1 MHEEVRKIKSGK
13 PTRKELKES
22 MAQVLTIDVTSILGS
37 ETFPVNANDV
47 YGLIETI
54 AVQNI
59 RAVKSSNRI
68 EDAFYD
74 YVVENGAVIEEAIV
88 EMAEKQAFVKT
99 GKPDLSPK
107 DPTLA
112 VKYFNNWE
120 EKQFQTTIR
129 RSDIRKIIADKGTG
143 FDELVAIILATLSEG
158 EGYDDYKAMRDI
170 LQDEQIGF
178 DASLAIFGDKH
189 PKNMKGVIY
198 CMREM
203 YNALKATNKVGLGAD
218 GILQATPVE
227 DIRIAVSESV
237 LNLIDVVELA
247 NVFNLSKE
255 ELFGKLV
262 VVPFDKSFNHESILV
277 YDRKALGRG
286 TRLFEYSQD
295 VIGKGLY
302 TNHYLTTE
310 RCYFYNG
317 LFKALRLDISIALA
331 SGLAEV
337 MEDNTYYTITETL
350 SHATSDNEA
359 EKVLAGK
366 SFDANY
372 EAEEGY
378 TLEGASV
385 SVTMGGNAVSGAY
398 EDGHVHIES
407 VSGNVV
413 VTITAEAETPA
424 EEVEETPKVLKKSAS
439 K

>member
-1 MHEEVRKIKSGK
+1 
-13 PTRKELKES
+13 

-37 ETFPVNANDV
+37 ATFPVNANDV

-107 DPTLA
+107 DPNLA

-143 FDELVAIILATLSEG
+143 FDEVVAIILATLSEG
-158 EGYDDYKAMRDI
+158 EGYDDYKAMRDV
-170 LQDEQIGF
+170 LQNSDVGF
-178 DASLAIFGDKH
+178 DASLAIFHDKH

-198 CMREM
+198 AMREM

-218 GILQATPVE
+218 GVLQATPVD

-262 VVPFDKSFNHESILV
+262 VVPFDEDFNHESILV

-331 SGLAEV
+331 SGLGEV

-350 SHATSDNEA
+350 THCTSSNEA
-359 EKVLAGK
+359 EKVLLGK
-366 SFDANY
+366 PFDADY
-372 EAEEGY
+372 EADEGY
-378 TLEGASV
+378 TLTGATI
-385 SVTMGGNAVSGAY
+385 SVTMGGNAVVGAY

-413 VTITAEAETPA
+413 VTITA
-424 EEVEETPKVLKKSAS
+424 KSE
-439 K
+439 

>member
-1 MHEEVRKIKSGK
+1 
-13 PTRKELKES
+13 
-22 MAQVLTIDVTSILGS
+22 MAQVITVDVTTLIGS
-37 ETFPVNANDV
+37 DTFPVNANDV
-47 YGLIETI
+47 YGLVETL

-74 YVVENGAVIEEAIV
+74 YVVDNGAVIEEAIIA
-88 EMAEKQAFVKT
+88 MAEKQNFVKT
-99 GKPDLSPK
+99 GAPDLSPK
-107 DPTLA
+107 DPTLD

-120 EKQFQTTIR
+120 AKQFQTTIR

-143 FDELVAIILATLSEG
+143 FDEVVSGILATLSEG

-170 LQDEQIGF
+170 LNDATNVGYDMSAEGGIFAGF
-178 DASLAIFGDKH
+178 E

-203 YNALKATNKVGLGAD
+203 YNALKATNKVGLASD

-227 DIRIAVSESV
+227 DIRIAVSESL

-247 NVFNLSKE
+247 NVFNLTKE

-262 VVPFDKSFNHESILV
+262 VIPFEASASDYDAGRIVV

-310 RCYFYNG
+310 RCYFYNK
-317 LFKALRLDISIALA
+317 LFKC
-331 SGLAEV
+331 
-337 MEDNTYYTITETL
+337 ITL
-350 SHATSDNEA
+350 NANSAIEA
-359 EKVLAGK
+359 EKA
-366 SFDANY
+366 
-372 EAEEGY
+372 
-378 TLEGASV
+378 
-385 SVTMGGNAVSGAY
+385 
-398 EDGHVHIES
+398 
-407 VSGNVV
+407 
-413 VTITAEAETPA
+413 TILK
-424 EEVEETPKVLKKSAS
+424 EVE
-439 K
+439 

>member
-1 MHEEVRKIKSGK
+1 
-13 PTRKELKES
+13 
-22 MAQVLTIDVTSILGS
+22 MAQVTTIDVTTMLGS
-37 ETFPVNANDV
+37 DTFPVNANDV

-59 RAVKSSNRI
+59 RAVKSANRI

-88 EMAEKQAFVKT
+88 EMAEKQTFVKS
-99 GKPDLSPK
+99 GNPNLAPK

-120 EKQFQTTIR
+120 AKQFQTTIR

-143 FDELVAIILATLSEG
+143 FDELVTIILATLSEG
-158 EGYDDYKAMRDI
+158 EGYDDYKAMRDV

-178 DASLAIFGDKH
+178 DASTTIFSDKH
-189 PKNMKGVIY
+189 PKNMKGVLY
-198 CMREM
+198 AMREM
-203 YNALKATNKVGLGAD
+203 YNALKATNLVGLDED
-218 GILQATPVE
+218 GILQATPVD

-262 VVPFDKSFNHESILV
+262 VVPFDNDFNHESILV

-295 VIGKGLY
+295 IIGKGLY

-317 LFKALRLDISIALA
+317 LFKALRLDIHEALA
-331 SGLAEV
+331 DGLDEV
-337 MEDNTYYTITETL
+337 MEDNVYYTITETL
-350 SHATSDNEA
+350 SHATSDNELD
-359 EKVLAGK
+359 KVIKDGA
-366 SFDANY
+366 FTATY
-372 EAEEGY
+372 EAEAGY
-378 TLEGASV
+378 NLGAGATI
-385 SVTMGGNAVSGAY
+385 SVTMGGTDVTASAYDDGVVS
-398 EDGHVHIES
+398 IEK
-407 VSGNVV
+407 VTGNVV
-413 VTITAEAETPA
+413 VSITADAD
-424 EEVEETPKVLKKSAS
+424 
-439 K
+439 